1 MTTDMGMLLIV
12 QSALWFL
19 YALIPWLALKPWLVR
34 EAWSVRVGV
43 AVLAGTTSQAILGFL
58 WGWWIRQPA
67 RWEGLIYL
75 GLWLAIAMV
84 VRRKC
89 GIVKSG
95 IEETTTCFET
105 IGFVIAMAVGMA
117 IRLIHP
123 LLTWALGQSD
133 AYSHLAMF
141 RDIVDQGTLGN
152 VAYPPGYAWIMA
164 LPSALFGVDPYF
176 VARFGGAFFGVAL
189 LVAVGALL
197 FDGCRDRRAGLA
209 GAVLVASFPGLAL
222 LQKTG
227 VGAFANQAGLYFLPM
242 IFWGVLLAFQNGRR
256 ALGVAVLL
264 SSLAGLLV
272 AVPMMLMHVGLVLF
286 LFWLCMGRK
295 ECASAW
301 PWVRR
306 FTWAGIGMMIV
317 GLTLVVQVAS
327 HRLAVTAVMLT
338 TADETVAAHVKPGAM
353 DGLTA
358 LGCLARDFVS
368 IKHIGMGNA
377 WVNGVLGILLGLF
390 VALILVGMKNR
401 KLGWGLVGAWGGLAA
416 AQTSTGFLQFTAYQR
431 EGWSLLLAMGC
442 LGGLVVSW
450 LWAAWPRWR
459 WGIVLGM
466 ILFAWISLWRP
477 PTHVLTT
484 STAEETLVRMSRM
497 LQSYPNLSPNEDAAV
512 EHLRRFVLANADV
525 GRTLAV
531 MNRPFLQELLLPS
544 VCGANEHLRFSDQH
558 IWRTHSEWMSSFSQV
573 LVLLDHFNEQD
584 PVRSGITGD
593 TQNFAGKE
601 RRSYE
606 VNSIFE
612 AHIQQLPTNEWRTIR
627 CEVTPN
633 LRALF
638 VSKKQDGGISP

>member
-1 MTTDMGMLLIV
+1 MTTDLAMLWIV
-12 QSALWFL
+12 QSALWLF
-19 YALIPWLALKPWLVR
+19 YALVPWLALKPWLAR
-34 EAWSVRVGV
+34 EAWSTQVGV

-58 WGWWIRQPA
+58 WGLWIRQPA
-67 RWEGLIYL
+67 RWEGMIYL
-75 GLWLAIAMV
+75 GLWLVMALV
-84 VRRKC
+84 VRRGNYAAMNRAGEKMTP
-89 GIVKSG
+89 V
-95 IEETTTCFET
+95 ETGLF
-105 IGFVIAMAVGMA
+105 IGLLLLGMV

-123 LLTWALGQSD
+123 LRTWALGQSD

-141 RDIVDQGTLGN
+141 RDVVEQGALGN
-152 VAYPPGYAWIMA
+152 VAYPPGYAWILSMPMA
-164 LPSALFGVDPYF
+164 VFHVDPYF
-176 VARFGGAFFGVAL
+176 AARFGGAFLGVAL
-189 LVAVGALL
+189 LLAVFALL
-197 FDGCRDRRAGLA
+197 SDGCRDRQAGMA
-209 GAVLVASFPGLAL
+209 GVLLVAAFPGLAL

-227 VGAFANQAGLYFLPM
+227 VGAFANQAGLFFLPM
-242 IFWGVLLAFQNGRR
+242 IFWGVLLAFQKGRR
-256 ALGVAVLL
+256 AMGVAVLM
-264 SSLAGLLV
+264 SSLAGLL
-272 AVPMMLMHVGLVLF
+272 ATVPMMLMHVGLALI

-295 ECASAW
+295 VCASAW
-301 PWVRR
+301 PWIRR
-306 FTWAGIGMMIV
+306 FTWAGIALLVV

-358 LGCLARDFVS
+358 LGWLARDFVS
-368 IKHIGMGNA
+368 LKHVGMGNG
-377 WVNGVLGILLGLF
+377 WVNGVLAILFGLF

-401 KLGWGLVGAWGGLAA
+401 KLGWGLVGIWGGLAA
-416 AQTSTGFLQFTAYQR
+416 AQTATGLLQFTAYQR

-466 ILFAWISLWRP
+466 ILFAGISLWRP

-484 STAEETLVRMSRM
+484 STAEETLVRMARM

-512 EHLRRFVLANADV
+512 EHLRRFILANADV

-531 MNRPFLQELLLPS
+531 MNRPVLQELMLPS

-558 IWRTHSEWMSSFSQV
+558 IWRTHAEWMSSFSQV
-573 LVLLDHFNEQD
+573 LVLLDKFNEHD

-593 TQNFAGKE
+593 AQNFAEKE

-606 VNSIFE
+606 VNSLFE
-612 AHIQQLPTNEWRTIR
+612 SHIQQLPTNEWRTVR
-627 CEVTPN
+627 CEVTPG
-633 LRALF
+633 LRAML
-638 VSKKQDGGISP
+638 VSRKPDGAVSP